1 METATAAV
9 VFSEKPQISSQDFK
23 FPGAPPIRQIPSI
36 RGVLENTRTVATE
49 APVKAEV
56 TAEPKAMEMP
66 DAHEEPIP
74 QEPVSPATVHLDTQ
88 AQAETSTTEPEDFA
102 TCWRTLFEDVFSA
115 TPMIYHP
122 LKDKI
127 PTLADGVI
135 RIEVMNDF
143 QKDQYEMRK
152 RAVLEYWRNHFTIN
166 DYCSGNRYSR
176 SYSIRMQEFY
186 ETRWCCKG
194 YFSYY

>member
-1 METATAAV
+1 
-9 VFSEKPQISSQDFK
+9 
-23 FPGAPPIRQIPSI
+23 
-36 RGVLENTRTVATE
+36 
-49 APVKAEV
+49 
-56 TAEPKAMEMP
+56 MEMP

-74 QEPVSPATVHLDTQ
+74 QEPESPATVHLDTQ

-115 TPMIYHP
+115 TPMIYHS

-166 DYCSGNRYSR
+166 VDDIEIVTNEHLETKKMIYS
-176 SYSIRMQEFY
+176 SEDKMQNLAEQNSAFPDFLR
-186 ETRWCCKG
+186 ELNFRIKD
-194 YFSYY
+194 